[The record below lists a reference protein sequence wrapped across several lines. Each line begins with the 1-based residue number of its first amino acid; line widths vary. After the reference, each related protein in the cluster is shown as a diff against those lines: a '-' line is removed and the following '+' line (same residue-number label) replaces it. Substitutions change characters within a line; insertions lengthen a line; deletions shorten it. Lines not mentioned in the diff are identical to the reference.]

1 MKMSE
6 LEQKIQMFFRS
17 FALQTLQQTK
27 ADATNPRAVKQA
39 ILDYYEEIYPAFART
54 DIFKACPEGSA
65 DYKTMVEAYKQNFS
79 LLLEG
84 RIP

>member
-1 MKMSE
+1 M
-6 LEQKIQMFFRS
+6 
-17 FALQTLQQTK
+17 
-27 ADATNPRAVKQA
+27 
-39 ILDYYEEIYPAFART
+39 LDYYEEIYPAFART

-65 DYKTMVEAYKQNFS
+65 DYETMVEAYKQNFS